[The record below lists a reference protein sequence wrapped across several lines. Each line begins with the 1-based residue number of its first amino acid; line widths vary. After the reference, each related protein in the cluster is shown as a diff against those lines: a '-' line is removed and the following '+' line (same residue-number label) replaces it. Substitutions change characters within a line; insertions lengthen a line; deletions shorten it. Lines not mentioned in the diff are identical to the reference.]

1 MCEHCTA
8 ILIIVACHQF
18 YLNSRL
24 SIAKTFYCDTK
35 SCIFIL
41 LQYLKYLDQLEAMFE
56 RDKEVEEYKKDVRI
70 LQSKLKKTRKQVGV
84 NFYYIWY
91 RQPDM

>member
-1 MCEHCTA
+1 M
-8 ILIIVACHQF
+8 
-18 YLNSRL
+18 
-24 SIAKTFYCDTK
+24 
-35 SCIFIL
+35 
-41 LQYLKYLDQLEAMFE
+41 QYLKYLDQLEAMFE

-91 RQPDM
+91 RQPDMWCTVLNLKSSSARIVTK